1 MLHGSHL
8 EKVSTP
14 DKIFMVDQLKT
25 IQETQ
30 TDTHRAI
37 KYHYKRGSIIQCSEN
52 HYGDHEKEI
61 AQICF
66 IFLTTHVISDYLAI
80 CLSDSGGDEHKRI
93 VSSEAMKKEKHGCLV
108 LVWEGCWALVI
119 AE

>member
-1 MLHGSHL
+1 MGIQGELGISTYPASHDTSMAAFNSKTPTTGYMFACSRLTPDWRGFVVLHGSHL

-52 HYGDHEKEI
+52 HYGTMRKRLHKY
-61 AQICF
+61 ASH
-66 IFLTTHVISDYLAI
+66 FLLH
-80 CLSDSGGDEHKRI
+80 
-93 VSSEAMKKEKHGCLV
+93 M
-108 LVWEGCWALVI
+108 
-119 AE
+119 